1 MFEDCGWEYIRDFCD
16 CSYFRKPTEDEY
28 SVRREPLCPE
38 LRAAHSVQRA
48 TPEYSE
54 ENVDESRLVMIKRV
68 MIGRGP
74 FLLVFI
80 LTLIP
85 QFAHYSF
92 SADSFEQFIFW
103 LDMVLTIIVA
113 SVIGYV
119 CFQYYQIYQEIKKK

>member
-1 MFEDCGWEYIRDFCD
+1 MFEDCGWEYIRDFCGY
-16 CSYFRKPTEDEY
+16 SYFRKST
-28 SVRREPLCPE
+28 
-38 LRAAHSVQRA
+38 
-48 TPEYSE
+48 E
-54 ENVDESRLVMIKRV
+54 ENEDESRLDMLKRV

-74 FLLVFI
+74 FLLIFI
-80 LTLIP
+80 LTLSP